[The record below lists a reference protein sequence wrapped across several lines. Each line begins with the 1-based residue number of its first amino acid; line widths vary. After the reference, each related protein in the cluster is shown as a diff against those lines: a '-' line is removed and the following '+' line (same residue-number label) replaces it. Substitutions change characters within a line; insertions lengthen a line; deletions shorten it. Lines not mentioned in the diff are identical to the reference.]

1 MGSVKKLFAGDL
13 VVIQNVHYSNP
24 RDPKLPLLATVDCS
38 MSGFYLKKHWEM
50 IETNPNTGE
59 VRFPN
64 RDFDLPEIVDNFKI
78 YVVVIT
84 FDREYSQMVHK
95 KSKIVYEADSVSPF
109 YHQRNTEIENINKPE
124 FGRYTIVKI
133 STKVSKF
140 MGAKN
145 EPIVFQLRP
154 TDPTRGSLNI
164 GYKELMEKYD
174 ICYD

>member
-13 VVIQNVHYSNP
+13 VVINNAHYNHP
-24 RDPKLPLLATVDCS
+24 LDPKMPLLATVDCC
-38 MSGFYLKKHWEM
+38 MSGFYLKEHREKKEV
-50 IETNPNTGE
+50 NPHTGE
-59 VRFPN
+59 LLYPN
-64 RDFDLPEIVDNFKI
+64 YDFDLPEGIDNFKI

-95 KSKIVYEADSVSPF
+95 KSKIVYGIDSVNPF
-109 YHQRNTEIENINKPE
+109 YHQRNTEIINIERPE

-133 STKVSKF
+133 STKGSRF
-140 MGAKN
+140 LTTKN
-145 EPIVFQLRP
+145 EPLVFHLKP

-164 GYKELMEKYD
+164 GYKELMKNYD

>member
-13 VVIQNVHYSNP
+13 VVINNAHYNHP
-24 RDPKLPLLATVDCS
+24 LDPKLPLLATVDCC
-38 MSGFYLKKHWEM
+38 MSGFYLKEHWETRE
-50 IETNPNTGE
+50 INPNTGE

-64 RDFDLPEIVDNFKI
+64 HDFDLPEIVDNFKI

-109 YHQRNTEIENINKPE
+109 YHQRNTEIENIKKPE

-133 STKVSKF
+133 STKVSRF
-140 MGAKN
+140 MVGN
-145 EPIVFQLRP
+145 IYPIMFQLRP

-164 GYKELMEKYD
+164 GYEELMENYD